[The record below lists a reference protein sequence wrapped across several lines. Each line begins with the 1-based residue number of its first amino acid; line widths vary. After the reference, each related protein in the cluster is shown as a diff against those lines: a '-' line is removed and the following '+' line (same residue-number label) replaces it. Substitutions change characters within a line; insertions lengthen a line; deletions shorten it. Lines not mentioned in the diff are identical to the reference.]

1 MILVSNDDSINAAGL
16 HASIEMLAPLGD
28 LFVVAP
34 DAPRSGASH
43 ALTVHDPV
51 KLRKVRETEGLSI
64 YTCSGT
70 PADCVKIAT
79 SALLKRPP
87 DLMVAGINHGSN
99 SSVSVIYS
107 GTMGAAIEAAMSG
120 VPAIG
125 VSLCNHSPDADFS
138 ASVKYGRII
147 VEKVLKT
154 GLPEKISLNVNV
166 PDLPPERIKGIK
178 ICRQNKGNW
187 IEQFEQWHDPL
198 TGDDLYSLTGFYR
211 NEEPEAEDT
220 DETALDNGYVSIV
233 PIHVDITAYG
243 ALDTLKHNL
252 DTIVIR

>member
-16 HASIEMLAPLGD
+16 YASIEMLAPLGD
-28 LFVVAP
+28 LLVVAP
-34 DAPRSGASH
+34 DVPRSGASH
-43 ALTVHDPV
+43 ALTVNDPV
-51 KLRKVRETEGLSI
+51 KLRKVKETEALSI

-70 PADCVKIAT
+70 PADCVKIAMGT
-79 SALLKRPP
+79 LLKRPP

-138 ASVKYGRII
+138 ASIKYGRII
-147 VEKVLKT
+147 VEKVLKA

-166 PDLPPERIKGIK
+166 PDLPSEQIRGIK
-178 ICRQNKGNW
+178 ICRQNRGNW
-187 IEQFEQWHDPL
+187 IEKFEQWHDSL
-198 TGDDLYSLTGFYR
+198 TGEDLYSLTGFYR
-211 NEEPEAEDT
+211 NEEPDAEDT
-220 DETALDNGYVSIV
+220 DETALENGYVSIV
-233 PIHVDITAYG
+233 PIQVDMTAYG
-243 ALDTLKHNL
+243 VIDTLKNNL
-252 DTIVIR
+252 EIY